1 MLEGRSSPT
10 NITNIRLKLGTW
22 LPFDFIMLVAC
33 DDEVQW
39 DCMGVLHVA
48 NSLKRL
54 TDLSA
59 KPKMPLFLTFYQFYL
74 GLGVLFSRGVCIWS
88 MTSNSNEL
96 TWNPQCCCT
105 SGVCACT
112 LRAVRRAVRLKTKKT
127 PGNIEQLSDSF
138 VAMEFLNCGVAS
150 LLLLA
155 LCTHIIPLQSLQTP
169 QPPLSLLCLQP
180 ANACQLIAEHNLGSN
195 HPKTGENQNIS
206 K

>member
-1 MLEGRSSPT
+1 
-10 NITNIRLKLGTW
+10 
-22 LPFDFIMLVAC
+22 MLVAC

-39 DCMGVLHVA
+39 DCMGVLHAA

-74 GLGVLFSRGVCIWS
+74 GLGVLFSRGVWS

-112 LRAVRRAVRLKTKKT
+112 LRAVRRAVRLKTKKK
-127 PGNIEQLSDSF
+127 PSNIEQRSDSF